1 MGGSTVARAALYG
14 FCRGEGVS
22 DVSDPFLVLL
32 HFEHGR
38 FEHGERGGAE
48 FDRHS
53 RRASDHFIFQ
63 ARVSG
68 TLRLTF
74 WPLFDA
80 EEMTL
85 SCLAMLWP

>member
-1 MGGSTVARAALYG
+1 MALYG
-14 FCRGEGVS
+14 FDRGEAVP

-38 FEHGERGGAE
+38 FEHGERRGVE
-48 FDRHS
+48 FNRRS
-53 RRASDHFIFQ
+53 RRTSDHFIFQ
-63 ARVSG
+63 ARDSG

-85 SCLAMLWP
+85 SCLAMS